1 MRQEMAIEPSTGST
15 PKFWKIESL
24 EPGRSP
30 AADEMHDCSCRRRSS
45 SQRSCARHDS
55 RPGGRAGAIAGTHSA
70 RAPKETRRKRMPREE
85 RSRNYLN
92 ALTSLRSELVAR
104 MRLAQAIFCAC
115 RGGCPQTQ
123 RLDLRG
129 RTRAATSLRARK
141 LIAPRLASAY
151 S

>member
-1 MRQEMAIEPSTGST
+1 MRLSCMPKRAREAHARKCGRQEKAIGPTAEST
-15 PKFWKIESL
+15 PEFWKIESL

-92 ALTSLRSELVAR
+92 ALTSLRSELVAW
-104 MRLAQAIFCAC
+104 MRLAQAIFCKGQHAAQF
-115 RGGCPQTQ
+115 RVE
-123 RLDLRG
+123 
-129 RTRAATSLRARK
+129 RTNA
-141 LIAPRLASAY
+141 LAVRM
-151 S
+151 